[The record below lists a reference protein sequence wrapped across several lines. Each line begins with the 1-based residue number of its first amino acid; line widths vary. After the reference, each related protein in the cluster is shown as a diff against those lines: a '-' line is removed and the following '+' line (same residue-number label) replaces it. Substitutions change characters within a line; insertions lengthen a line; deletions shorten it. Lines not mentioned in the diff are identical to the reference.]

1 MYTIPEGHQNE
12 AAKVVIFPENMPDP
26 QSFFVRINE
35 MHLVKFLIANKTSV
49 YFLTIYLVF
58 HTYSLTFEVF

>member
-1 MYTIPEGHQNE
+1 
-12 AAKVVIFPENMPDP
+12 
-26 QSFFVRINE
+26 
-35 MHLVKFLIANKTSV
+35 MHLIKFMIANKTGV